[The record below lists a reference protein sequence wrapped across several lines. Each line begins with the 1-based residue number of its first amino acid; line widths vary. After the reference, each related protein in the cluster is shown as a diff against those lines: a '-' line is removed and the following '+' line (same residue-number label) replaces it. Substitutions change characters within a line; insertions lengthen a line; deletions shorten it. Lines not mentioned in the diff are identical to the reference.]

1 MDELN
6 MEYNSSRE
14 LLIMPEYGRNVQ
26 KLVEHAKTITDDK
39 ERQVLVEKIVDLMM
53 QMNPQNKSM
62 EDYREKLWKHL
73 FKIGKYKIEVES
85 PYGKPSPLDDQKKPD
100 RVPYPQ
106 IDAKYRHYGH
116 NVQKLIRQALAMPEG
131 RKRATFVS
139 VISSYMKLA
148 YLTWNKE
155 HYVSDDVIK
164 ADLLAL
170 SGGKLIMPEET
181 SITNLASSS
190 PMQTN
195 KKKKRPGG
203 HMGGNNGFKHKN
215 KNKRKNPPK
224 GL

>member
-6 MEYNSSRE
+6 MEYNSARE

-26 KLVEHAKTITDDK
+26 KLVEHAKTVTDDK
-39 ERQVLVEKIVDLMM
+39 ERQALIEKIVDLMM

-73 FKIGKYKIEVES
+73 FKIAKYNIEVTS
-85 PYGKPSPLDDQKKPD
+85 PYGRPSELDDQKKPD
-100 RVPYPQ
+100 RVAYPQ

-116 NVQKLIRQALAMPEG
+116 NVQKLIRQALAMPDG
-131 RKRATFVS
+131 PKKASFVA

-148 YLTWNKE
+148 YLTWHKE

-181 SITNLASSS
+181 SITNLTSGS
-190 PMQTN
+190 PVQMN

-203 HMGGNNGFKHKN
+203 HMGGNNNIYKN
-215 KNKRKNPPK
+215 KNKHKIK
-224 GL
+224 HKK